1 MYSCLL
7 ILITIPVTTA
17 TDERSIS
24 IMRRVET
31 YVRSPMPI
39 ERLSSLAVLHC
50 YKQREI
56 DIEKVIHSFVVKKER
71 CLVFLLTTRDD
82 IEDQN

>member
-1 MYSCLL
+1 
-7 ILITIPVTTA
+7 
-17 TDERSIS
+17 
-24 IMRRVET
+24 
-31 YVRSPMPI
+31 MPI

-82 IEDQN
+82 IGDQNWLRRTEELWVHVLTNNKLFLPP